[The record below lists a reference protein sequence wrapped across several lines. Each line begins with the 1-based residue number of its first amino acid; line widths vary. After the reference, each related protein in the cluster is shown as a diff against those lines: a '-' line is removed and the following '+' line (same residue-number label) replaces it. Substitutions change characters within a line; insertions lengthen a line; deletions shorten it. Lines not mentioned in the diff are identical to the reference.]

1 MAGVNFLG
9 SYSGID
15 QSTIDQMMA
24 VEKRPLIQMSAKKT
38 NIEEQKNAWNDIRTR
53 LNSLFEKIKVL
64 QSSDT
69 YSAKTVSKG
78 EASSLTVSKNT
89 NSGSYNINV
98 KQLATKASTVGS
110 VITAADGSSDKALNL
125 EGKFSV
131 NGKAE
136 IEVNTTD
143 TIKTI
148 ADKINVGK
156 KESGVEATIID
167 NRLVLTN
174 LETGN
179 TDIELK
185 NIDADGNEDIN
196 GTILK
201 EIGLD
206 INATDVSAKAKV
218 IAGEDALFTV
228 NGVEVTR
235 KSNSVNDVI
244 QYTTINLTK
253 KHDAGQSDTLVV
265 TEDTSKIKTALKDL
279 VDQYNS
285 TMTFIGDKLSAG
297 KPEEAGS
304 RGSLAAD
311 SSLMRLQ
318 STLRTMITSS
328 ISNENSTVK
337 DMSQLGVT
345 TVDKF
350 GQLQFSEKD
359 FMETY
364 EKDPAQV
371 QNFFSSTGAD
381 GKEKGFASRINT
393 YIDSFSSS
401 TGMIKSKT
409 DGFDRSLKA
418 IAKQVD
424 NFNDRMERK
433 EKYYITM
440 FSRLD
445 TIMMQAESQMS
456 WLESQMSALNPSK
469 K

>member
-38 NIEEQKNAWNDIRTR
+38 NIEEQKNAWNDVRTR
-53 LNSLFEKIKVL
+53 LNSLFEKIKAL
-64 QSSDT
+64 QSSDI
-69 YSAKTVSKG
+69 YAAKTVSKG
-78 EASSLTVSKNT
+78 EGASLTVSKNT
-89 NSGSYNINV
+89 NSGSYNISV
-98 KQLATKASTVGS
+98 QQLATKTSTVGG
-110 VITAADGSSDKALNL
+110 VITAAEGKS
-125 EGKFSV
+125 EGKFSI

-136 IEVNTTD
+136 IEVKTND

-179 TDIELK
+179 TDIVLK
-185 NIDADGNEDIN
+185 NIDADGNE
-196 GTILK
+196 TILK

-218 IAGEDALFTV
+218 IAGEDALFSV
-228 NGVEVTR
+228 NGVEVQR

-253 KHDAGQSDTLVV
+253 KHSEGQSDTLVV

-285 TMTFIGDKLSAG
+285 TMTFIGDKLKAG

-337 DMSQLGVT
+337 DMSQLGIT

-371 QNFFSSTGAD
+371 QSFFSSTGTD
-381 GKEKGFASRINT
+381 GKEKGFVSRINT

-409 DGFDRSLKA
+409 DGFERSLKA

-456 WLESQMSALNPSK
+456 WLDSQMSALYPK